1 MLVDFVYADGEQ
13 GEYPMCASVLIV
25 VFLTYVLITF
35 PPLDVFDALSYP
47 YILVTTSP
55 CSRPSHSLL
64 LYLAN

>member
-35 PPLDVFDALSYP
+35 PSSLRLRRSFLPIHLSHYFP
-47 YILVTTSP
+47 VL
-55 CSRPSHSLL
+55 
-64 LYLAN
+64 